1 MDSKESKKQNNRIPF
16 YKQDKQNKRQSSSK
30 QKEKPH
36 SIQRKKPNNDTN
48 INKKEK
54 SNEKKPNQKEI
65 LLKTR
70 KEEGELL
77 NKTKPKSQQNDDYV
91 IQSSINEKPKQNNNE
106 LNNISLNELNSS
118 NKEFNKRKLSI
129 NQNQKKNSINKNI
142 IPSNRSLNSDIMKSL
157 KYSICD
163 EETKIRMSK
172 KQRKIQYGESTLGSF
187 MTYDDKM
194 SIINKDYKRKSKTS
208 NNKNQIINNNLL
220 NNINP
225 KKKYVAKDLR
235 ILGAKPKKLSRVKK
249 AIYLSRLQKKNYLLL
264 KILNN
269 DIPPK
274 ATELNN
280 VNNEN
285 NEDLNKDNIND
296 KEKEIK
302 EISNCNNNLNA
313 VISGYNNISLSA
325 NYIPFKFRNMNYSSN
340 PTDLYLNINKET
352 QDKKYFFNNDN
363 KSQINYDDNI
373 VKKINNNLTN
383 EEMKKMKKIQKN
395 KQYRQR
401 KKEKK
406 KLEREENKDENISNV
421 YFKEENLPKEGKFL
435 FESLNEKKTQIS
447 KEDKSEVDYVI
458 KDLLKQNSFTKDEM
472 NKYLKDNKKVEKIN
486 INTLNKIASDD
497 IIQEYIKKYEGLNM
511 NMNKNTNLNSQH
523 IREYVDQELSK
534 ELDNKMKDFIIKLRD
549 LYYKKKEKEPLKAKK
564 RFVVGC
570 REVEKYLKLEYVKL
584 VIIVPNMEKV
594 FIEDKLDLKEKIEFD
609 EGFSIIEEKKEE
621 ECEEEDE
628 IEEAEM
634 IGDVNEKAN
643 ISIKININKKKT
655 TNKTVKSSNL
665 DDRLYDIIVKCREK
679 KIPIYYGMNKL
690 KLGKAARKKHSSVSI
705 FSFINIEGFDQEFKD
720 LISEIGKLRSS
731 FYRNNKKED
740 YIDNRYIDIKAFDEL
755 EHIDK

>member
-36 SIQRKKPNNDTN
+36 SIQRKKPNNDPN

-54 SNEKKPNQKEI
+54 SNEKKQNQKEI
-65 LLKTR
+65 LLKTG
-70 KEEGELL
+70 KEGELL
-77 NKTKPKSQQNDDYV
+77 NKPKAKCKQNDDYI
-91 IQSSINEKPKQNNNE
+91 IQSSNDKSKQKNIE
-106 LNNISLNELNSS
+106 LNNFSLNELNSS
-118 NKEFNKRKLSI
+118 NKELNKRKLSG
-129 NQNQKKNSINKNI
+129 NNQKQKKSSINRNI
-142 IPSNRSLNSDIMKSL
+142 IPTNRSLNSDIMKSL

-194 SIINKDYKRKSKTS
+194 SIINKDYKRKSKNTS
-208 NNKNQIINNNLL
+208 NQIINHNLI

-225 KKKYVAKDLR
+225 KKKYVAKDMR

-269 DIPPK
+269 DIPSK
-274 ATELNN
+274 TTEFNN
-280 VNNEN
+280 VNNE
-285 NEDLNKDNIND
+285 DLNNNNIIND

-302 EISNCNNNLNA
+302 EISNCDNNLNT
-313 VISGYNNISLSA
+313 VISRYNNISLSA
-325 NYIPFKFRNMNYSSN
+325 NYIPLKYRNTDPS
-340 PTDLYLNINKET
+340 DLYLNNNKEI
-352 QDKKYFFNNDN
+352 QDKKYISNNDN
-363 KSQINYDDNI
+363 ISKINYDDN
-373 VKKINNNLTN
+373 VKKINNNLTY

-406 KLEREENKDENISNV
+406 KLEMEENKDGKINNI
-421 YFKEENLPKEGKFL
+421 YFKDESLPKDKFL
-435 FESLNEKKTQIS
+435 FESLNEKKNQIS
-447 KEDKSEVDYVI
+447 KEDKSEIDYVI

-472 NKYLKDNKKVEKIN
+472 NKYLKDKKKVEKIN

-511 NMNKNTNLNSQH
+511 NTNINNQH

-594 FIEDKLDLKEKIEFD
+594 FIEDKLDMKEKIEFE

-621 ECEEEDE
+621 ECEEDE
-628 IEEAEM
+628 IEEAGM

-665 DDRLYDIIVKCREK
+665 DDRLYDIIIKCREN

-705 FSFINIEGFDQEFKD
+705 FSFINIEGFDQEFKE
-720 LISEIGKLRSS
+720 IINEIGKLRSS
-731 FYRNNKKED
+731 FYRNNKRED

-755 EHIDK
+755 DNIDK